1 MDIISGGDLAWFV
14 ATLLLGLIILAVL
27 WPSLFQKEA
36 ADQSES
42 SCGDA
47 IASRQGERERPPAP
61 EHTEAPSAQLA
72 GPCNEPKS
80 VPLGPPLCR
89 DHQLWLL
96 RLQAVQRFMS
106 EANDCNERDKIKRHI
121 WRCLD
126 DRPSVIAT
134 GCSDGQARIF
144 SLESPGK
151 PLVSVRHDATNR
163 DPLYSVSL
171 THGANGPRLL
181 KGSWDGRWHE
191 WESWPAR
198 PARPAEFLRG
208 EPGVGHD
215 NQVTAL
221 ALSRDG
227 NYLACACSAGKVLVY
242 RRNCPTREIELLDFD
257 DVMELKDSLKLGDHG
272 EFVVQRRLE
281 LADGSVVV
289 EPQDQLLPEASLEGF
304 KRRSELDDVELP
316 ARFRFR
322 FVGCMT
328 QGFRRAWRSLDHDAA
343 VLCMILTAE
352 GSSEVLYS
360 GSRDRQIRKW
370 SLQDGNLLA
379 KYTGHS
385 SMVRCLAVNSYLASG
400 SDDRSIRVWRRD
412 ATECVRVIAAHKDFV
427 RSIAWCNVFAE
438 RMVSAGDDRAITLWN
453 TETGEMLRQY
463 PQDSPAVAVLLAG
476 SRLAAACEDG
486 RMRIYDTESTALLHT
501 VKHPQ
506 RLASLAWLRVNLS

>member
-1 MDIISGGDLAWFV
+1 ML
-14 ATLLLGLIILAVL
+14 
-27 WPSLFQKEA
+27 
-36 ADQSES
+36 
-42 SCGDA
+42 
-47 IASRQGERERPPAP
+47 
-61 EHTEAPSAQLA
+61 
-72 GPCNEPKS
+72 
-80 VPLGPPLCR
+80 
-89 DHQLWLL
+89 
-96 RLQAVQRFMS
+96 
-106 EANDCNERDKIKRHI
+106 
-121 WRCLD
+121 
-126 DRPSVIAT
+126 RPSDAAKRNHS
-134 GCSDGQARIF
+134 CQ
-144 SLESPGK
+144 
-151 PLVSVRHDATNR
+151 VSVRHDATNR

-181 KGSWDGRWHE
+181 TGSWDGRWHE

-272 EFVVQRRLE
+272 EFVVQRRPDLSGRAMDMSM
-281 LADGSVVV
+281 ADRPVPS
-289 EPQDQLLPEASLEGF
+289 QDQLLPEASLEGF

-328 QGFRRAWRSLDHDAA
+328 QGFRRAWRSLDHAGGLDHAGA
-343 VLCMILTAE
+343 MLKDQ
-352 GSSEVLYS
+352 S
-360 GSRDRQIRKW
+360 
-370 SLQDGNLLA
+370 
-379 KYTGHS
+379 HS
-385 SMVRCLAVNSYLASG
+385 

-486 RMRIYDTESTALLHT
+486 RMRIYDTESWLQAGKKQSPKLSTS
-501 VKHPQ
+501 K
-506 RLASLAWLRVNLS
+506 RLGVGAGVFNNHIHQHLA